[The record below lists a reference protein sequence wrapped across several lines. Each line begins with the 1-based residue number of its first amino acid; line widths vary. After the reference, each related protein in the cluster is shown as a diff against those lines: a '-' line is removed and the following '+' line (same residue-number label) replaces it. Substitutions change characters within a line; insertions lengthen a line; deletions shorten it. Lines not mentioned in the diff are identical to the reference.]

1 MARLPPS
8 ASVAAPQ
15 DGEKLH
21 APAAARNADH
31 ICALLQDHAP
41 KAGHALEL
49 ASGTGQHIVR
59 FAADLPALHWHPSE
73 IDPVRRASID
83 AYAAEAALPN
93 IAPALPLDATA
104 PGWGARAHPMD
115 LVVLINLLHLITIA
129 AAHTLIT
136 EVGRALG
143 PDGVLMLYG
152 PFRRQGVLTSDGDA
166 RFDAELRA
174 ADPAI
179 GYKDD
184 LEIAA
189 WLRDAGVV
197 ALQIV
202 EMPANNLAF
211 IARKSV

>member
-8 ASVAAPQ
+8 ASVVAPQ

-21 APAAARNADH
+21 APAATRNADH